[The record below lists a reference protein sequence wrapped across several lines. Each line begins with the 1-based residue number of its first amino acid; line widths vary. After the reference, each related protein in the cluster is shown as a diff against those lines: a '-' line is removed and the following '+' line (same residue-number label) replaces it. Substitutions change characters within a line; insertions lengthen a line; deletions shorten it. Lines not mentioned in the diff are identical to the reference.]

1 MSSAKRPYKETMSSS
16 SSISNTTTASVND
29 DFVKLQIEQDIQ
41 DMDIEQNINPKEL
54 IEGNFRRKK
63 PNNDKDDD
71 DLLESNTFISNPFPS
86 FLNDISFQPFQLSS
100 TLSPRASDT
109 TISSTSRFHKQSP
122 IDLLTPSSTISI
134 STPETNQT
142 RDSDITYVTTN
153 VNPFNNPSNEYFSP
167 PIDFT
172 VEYIRTEL
180 RESDS
185 KGPFSSFYPQIYNNN
200 GLVVYEEPFNY
211 LIQLFEFCNNSSTKL
226 ASNVTSVL
234 TGLVTLLNVQ
244 LDGFDIPFIEHH
256 KWNGSNFY
264 GSIDV
269 ATLLDH
275 LDEGL
280 GISSTEYVFY
290 DRADNGSSFIRTGRS
305 VLNCDFRKTYG
316 KPKSTANT
324 PSPQTLLDNNE
335 LRHAVLDAD
344 AERETQLFLEF
355 LAEDDQDN
363 DIDHAD
369 ENPGTGF
376 DSTTT
381 AVRCISKPSAGG
393 MDSETDDD
401 LIHSE
406 ESAFE
411 EIDDVSD
418 IESVLTDS
426 TIEEDWHSVSRHNSK

>member
-41 DMDIEQNINPKEL
+41 DMDIEQNLNPKEL
-54 IEGNFRRKK
+54 IEGNFRRKR

-71 DLLESNTFISNPFPS
+71 DLLKSNTFVSNPFPS
-86 FLNDISFQPFQLSS
+86 FLNDNSFQPFQLSS

-109 TISSTSRFHKQSP
+109 TISSTRFHKQSP
-122 IDLLTPSSTISI
+122 IDLLTPSSTIST
-134 STPETNQT
+134 SETNQT

-153 VNPFNNPSNEYFSP
+153 VNSFNNPSNDFFSP

-172 VEYIRTEL
+172 REYIRTEL

-200 GLVVYEEPFNY
+200 RLVVFEEPFNY
-211 LIQLFEFCNNSSTKL
+211 LRQLFEFCNNSSTKL

-305 VLNCDFRKTYG
+305 VLNFRKTYG
-316 KPKSTANT
+316 KPKSTADT

-335 LRHAVLDAD
+335 LRHAGPASTRVLQHTTD
-344 AERETQLFLEF
+344 TFG
-355 LAEDDQDN
+355 
-363 DIDHAD
+363 
-369 ENPGTGF
+369 NPSSTTR
-376 DSTTT
+376 TTT

-393 MDSETDDD
+393 IDSETDDD

-411 EIDDVSD
+411 EIDDDSD